1 MSGAVRMDAARLRG
15 LLRGN
20 ALFDNLTDEQL
31 AALAGTISE
40 VRVLSA
46 GDYLMREGE
55 AAHDL
60 FLVQDG
66 ELEVLKEEQG
76 EDVSR
81 QAHRLAVLTRGMSV
95 GEVSLLDSGARSASV
110 RALIDATVL
119 VLPIARIERLSHGAV
134 PSLDVQMKINL
145 AHQLG
150 RRLRTTNVMTVQALR
165 ERLDEAET
173 RAEMGKFLT
182 RVLTGTC
189 LYMFALSATMPLSA
203 LVEDTALVTVPI
215 LIAFAIALYVNVKA
229 SIFPASA
236 YGFTLHGWRPAVR
249 EALLFSVPVAAVI
262 VLFKF
267 ALVHTMPQMMGT
279 PVFELSRSD
288 DALTVLASAI
298 AYSVSAP
305 VQEMVARSG
314 MQSSFMMFLTS
325 RYKVWW
331 SIFLS
336 TLLFSSI
343 HLHVSV
349 ILAVLVFPFGL
360 FWGWLYARHP
370 TLVGVSLSHIAI
382 GLFALYVVGIP
393 GYQ

>member
-1 MSGAVRMDAARLRG
+1 MSGAGRMDAAGLRG

-20 ALFDNLTDEQL
+20 ALFDNLSDEQL

-40 VRVLSA
+40 VRALAA
-46 GDYLMREGE
+46 GDYLVREGE
-55 AAHDL
+55 EAHDL

-66 ELEVLKEEQG
+66 ELEVLKDEQG
-76 EDVSR
+76 EDGSG

-110 RALIDATVL
+110 RAVSGATVL
-119 VLPIARIERLSHGAV
+119 VLPIARIERLSHGA

-150 RRLRTTNVMTVQALR
+150 RRLRTANVMTVQALR

-215 LIAFAIALYVNVKA
+215 LIAFAIALYVNVKT
-229 SIFPASA
+229 SIFPPSA

-288 DALTVLASAI
+288 DALTVLVSAI

-360 FWGWLYARHP
+360 FWGWLYARQP